1 MTDPPEREV
10 IVNGLLTVSSR
21 SPASDLFLAAIATR
35 VAAAKAKREAAAEKG
50 GQS

>member
-1 MTDPPEREV
+1 MTDPPEREI
-10 IVNGLLTVSSR
+10 IVNGLMTVSPR
-21 SPASDLFLAAIATR
+21 SPADDAFLAAIAKR